1 MLEWTM
7 NQVGDMVKWWAVRY
21 QTGGLMLLA
30 SLLLIT
36 PLCGLMFDCGCTWPW
51 EGLDS
56 HCNIHDSTALQQ
68 CPWCV
73 SMFAGVVSVALAV
86 ICGVLLSMLGRNTT
100 NEGHY
105 ALALDV
111 GKRISR
117 GLFGFTVVALLT
129 GYLSGYFQAYPYF
142 ILLHAWP

>member
-1 MLEWTM
+1 MVEWRT
-7 NQVGDMVKWWAVRY
+7 VRY

-30 SLLLIT
+30 SLLLMP

-73 SMFAGVVSVALAV
+73 SLLAGVVSVSLAV
-86 ICGVLLSMLGRNTT
+86 LCGVLLSMSVP
-100 NEGHY
+100 E
-105 ALALDV
+105 ASIV
-111 GKRISR
+111 CSR
-117 GLFGFTVVALLT
+117 GIYQLTFKPIHTLYCYKPDHDGTGGSSLNIIKKQNINGLFKTMV
-129 GYLSGYFQAYPYF
+129 
-142 ILLHAWP
+142 

>member
-1 MLEWTM
+1 MVEWRT
-7 NQVGDMVKWWAVRY
+7 VRY

-30 SLLLIT
+30 SLLLMT

-73 SMFAGVVSVALAV
+73 SVSGCRVCFAGSALRGV
-86 ICGVLLSMLGRNTT
+86 IVDER
-100 NEGHY
+100 
-105 ALALDV
+105 
-111 GKRISR
+111 
-117 GLFGFTVVALLT
+117 
-129 GYLSGYFQAYPYF
+129 P
-142 ILLHAWP
+142 

>member
-1 MLEWTM
+1 MVEWRT
-7 NQVGDMVKWWAVRY
+7 VRY

-51 EGLDS
+51 PWEGLDS

-73 SMFAGVVSVALAV
+73 SLLAGVVSVSLAV
-86 ICGVLLSMLGRNTT
+86 LCGVLLSMSVPEASIDGR
-100 NEGHY
+100 Y
-105 ALALDV
+105 ALALDAA
-111 GKRISR
+111 KKISL
-117 GLFGFTVVALLT
+117 GLLGFVFVVLFT
-129 GYLSGYFQAYPYF
+129 GYLSAYFQAYPYF
-142 ILLHAWP
+142 ILLQT